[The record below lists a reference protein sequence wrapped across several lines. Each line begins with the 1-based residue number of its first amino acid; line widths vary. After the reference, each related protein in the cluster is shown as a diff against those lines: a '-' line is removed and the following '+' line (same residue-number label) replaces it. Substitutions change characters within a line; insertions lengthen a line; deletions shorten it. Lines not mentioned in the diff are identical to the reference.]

1 MGMLLAALDKK
12 REARRQRKTKHT
24 TATWKVLRAVCKEV
38 RAAIDKGI
46 GVHLEEY
53 LAELETLLRHRDMRG
68 LYKHLKMTAG
78 LGGRK
83 PEGQQAIKDEN
94 GNLLR
99 DKGYILRRWEGFF
112 GNLLNTKS
120 PVLQASIV
128 EKVQQRRKA
137 PPPPP
142 GARSQIGEPI
152 SLEAEPTYA
161 GTQKAVRAMANWKA
175 PGADSL
181 PVELLKLNDPTRQ
194 PVVLKHFHA
203 ILVRVWRGEE
213 IPQEWK
219 DATIKVLH
227 KKSDRSD
234 CNNFRGI
241 SLVSHAGKVLLK
253 IVANRLGDF
262 CEAQQILPEEQCG
275 FRPVRSTIG
284 MLFVVR
290 RLQEL
295 GRQRKLPLYMCFVD
309 FQKAYDSVDRELLWK
324 VLARAG
330 VPMIDVICQFHD
342 GMRARVRMDDGEISE
357 WFEVTQGLRQG
368 CVLSPLLF
376 NIFFAA
382 VIEVVLQRFSEDDTI
397 LENLV
402 FLDEGSGGGPDETRL
417 DRVQRAVWGMLYA
430 DDAGIVSRSPAEL
443 ARMMTVIV
451 EVFGAF
457 GLTVSEKKTETRL
470 MRAPEKAQ
478 QPEETPTP
486 PLPALEIAADGQTYH
501 QVHQF
506 VYLGGLINEDADI
519 MRDINRRTQI
529 AWGCFRKFS
538 TELFDRPSAPLRLKA
553 RLRKAEAMEAL
564 LYGCMTWAPR
574 NAHHRQLRT
583 THHKLLLRVIEYHRV
598 HGTYRKMSY
607 AKALKKTGSQS
618 VEATIRQRR
627 LLFAGAL
634 ARQGVKRLP
643 KRLFFAERFEGGG
656 KPGTRPAGTA
666 LTEKLEGRLQGIR
679 SFTWLHAN

>member
-1 MGMLLAALDKK
+1 
-12 REARRQRKTKHT
+12 
-24 TATWKVLRAVCKEV
+24 
-38 RAAIDKGI
+38 
-46 GVHLEEY
+46 
-53 LAELETLLRHRDMRG
+53 
-68 LYKHLKMTAG
+68 MTAG

-83 PEGQQAIKDEN
+83 IQGQQAIKDEN

-99 DKGYILRRWEGFF
+99 DKGDILRRWERFF

-120 PVLQASIV
+120 PTLQPPIV

-142 GARSQIGEPI
+142 PGARSQIEEPI

-161 GTQKAVRAMANWKA
+161 ETQKAVRTMANWKA
-175 PGADSL
+175 PGADL
-181 PVELLKLNDPTRQ
+181 LLVELLKLDDPTRE

-213 IPQEWK
+213 IPQECK

-227 KKSDRSD
+227 KKSERSD

-253 IVANRLGDF
+253 IVANRLSDF
-262 CEAQQILPEEQCG
+262 CEAQQILPEEQYG
-275 FRPVRSTIG
+275 FRPARSTIDI
-284 MLFVVR
+284 LFLVR
-290 RLQEL
+290 RLQKL
-295 GRQRKLPLYMCFVD
+295 GRQRKIPLYMCFVD
-309 FQKAYDSVDRELLWK
+309 LQKAYDSVDRELLWK

-330 VPMIDVICQFHD
+330 VPSVMIDVIRKFDD
-342 GMRARVRMDDGEISE
+342 GMCARVRMDDGELSE
-357 WFEVTQGLRQG
+357 WFEVTQGLRQR

-402 FLDEGSGGGPDETRL
+402 LLDEGSGSGPDETLL
-417 DRVQRAVWGMLYA
+417 DRVRRAVWEMLYA
-430 DDAGIVSRSPAEL
+430 GDAGIVSRSPAGL

-457 GLTVSEKKTETRL
+457 GLTVSEKKTETLL

-478 QPEETPTP
+478 QPGETLTP
-486 PLPALEIAADGQTYH
+486 PLPALEITAAGQKYHQVH

-506 VYLGGLINEDADI
+506 VFLGGLITEDADI
-519 MRDINRRTQI
+519 TPDINRRTKI

-538 TELFDRPSAPLRLKA
+538 TELFDRPKAPLRLKA
-553 RLRKAEAMEAL
+553 RLLKAEAMEAL

-574 NAHHRQLRT
+574 NAHYRQLRT
-583 THHKLLLRVIEYHRV
+583 THHKLFLRVIGYHHV
-598 HGTYRKMSY
+598 HGTYRNMSY
-607 AKALKKTGSQS
+607 AKALKKTGNQS

-634 ARQGVKRLP
+634 ARQGDKRLP
-643 KRLFFAERFEGGG
+643 KRLLFAERLEGGG
-656 KPGTRPAGTA
+656 RPGTRPACTA

-679 SFTWLHAN
+679 SSTRLHAN